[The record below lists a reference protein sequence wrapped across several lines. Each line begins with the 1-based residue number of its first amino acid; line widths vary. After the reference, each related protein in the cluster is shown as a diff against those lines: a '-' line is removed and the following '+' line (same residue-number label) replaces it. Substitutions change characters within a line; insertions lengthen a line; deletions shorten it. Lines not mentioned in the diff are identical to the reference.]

1 MTSIIFVRNHKD
13 NVLILCCA
21 LQQHKLYDIH
31 CSSRKG
37 SQMASKGTVCG
48 GCRQLIGNSNCLK
61 CMKCNK
67 FYDLDCANI
76 LDRKIFTSMSKEM
89 KSKWK
94 CCECISKLPKA
105 GNSNT
110 PVRNINP
117 SVKESEASSQVSDDE
132 TISRENITMRKQ
144 PSASQQ
150 LSPQRPV
157 YSPSSHNKDEDF
169 ISAISEQVLK
179 AIKAELPGMITSI
192 LKSELSSIKTDM
204 SDFRLSVDTMSTMHD
219 EMKKMVE
226 TLVKDNASL
235 SKKYTVI
242 NNTVTQLSERLNNL
256 EQHLRENNLEIQG
269 VPEFHSENLPIL
281 LQQCSKVV
289 GHILQQDD
297 VIKCT
302 RVAKQNKESKL
313 PRAII
318 VKFKNVRTRDEFYSA
333 VYRYNKSNPNE
344 KLNTSLLGIA
354 GDRKPVFVS
363 EHLSP
368 ANKSLHAAARKKAK
382 ELGYKFVWVKNGHI
396 YVRKTVESK
405 FILIKNNSSLD
416 LIC

>member
-1 MTSIIFVRNHKD
+1 
-13 NVLILCCA
+13 
-21 LQQHKLYDIH
+21 
-31 CSSRKG
+31 
-37 SQMASKGTVCG
+37 MASKGTVCG
-48 GCRQLIGNSNCLK
+48 GCRHVIGNNDCLK
-61 CMKCNK
+61 CTKCNK

-76 LDRKIFTSMSKEM
+76 LDRKIFTSMSKET

-94 CCECISKLPKA
+94 CYECISKMPKL

-110 PVRNINP
+110 PVRNI
-117 SVKESEASSQVSDDE
+117 KESDASSQVPNDE
-132 TISRENITMRKQ
+132 TISRENITMRKK
-144 PSASQQ
+144 PSDCQQ
-150 LSPQRPV
+150 LSPHRPV
-157 YSPSSHNKDEDF
+157 STHSACHRDEDF
-169 ISAISEQVLK
+169 ISAISERVLK
-179 AIKAELPGMITSI
+179 VIKAELPGMISSI
-192 LKSELSSIKTDM
+192 LKTELSSIKNDM
-204 SDFRLSVDTMSTMHD
+204 SDFRHSVDTMSTMHD
-219 EMKKMVE
+219 EIKKMVE

-235 SKKYTVI
+235 SKKCIVM
-242 NNTVTQLSERLNNL
+242 NNTVTELSERLNNL
-256 EQHLRENNLEIQG
+256 EQHLRESNLEIQG
-269 VPEFHSENLPIL
+269 VPEFHNESLPIF

-289 GHILQQDD
+289 GYNLQTDD

-302 RVAKQNKESKL
+302 RVAKQNKESKF

-318 VKFKNVRTRDEFYSA
+318 VKFKNVRIRDEFYSA

-354 GDRKPVFVS
+354 GDRRPVFVS

-368 ANKSLHAAARKKAK
+368 TNKSLHAAARKKAK
-382 ELGYKFVWVKNGHI
+382 EMGYKFVWIKNGHV